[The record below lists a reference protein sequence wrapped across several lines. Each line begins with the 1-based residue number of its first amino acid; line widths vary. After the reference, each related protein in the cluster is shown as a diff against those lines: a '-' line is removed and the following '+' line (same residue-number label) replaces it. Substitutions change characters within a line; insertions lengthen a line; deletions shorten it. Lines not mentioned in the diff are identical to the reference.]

1 MGYSI
6 NKTWPS
12 GAQLTNY
19 LSSFKK
25 SDLLKHYA
33 GLMMKAQTCMM
44 NEKYD
49 EADHHREKADQI
61 FLYFQK
67 HLDP

>member
-1 MGYSI
+1 
-6 NKTWPS
+6 
-12 GAQLTNY
+12 
-19 LSSFKK
+19 
-25 SDLLKHYA
+25 
-33 GLMMKAQTCMM
+33 MMKAQTCMM